1 MNDKKPKIAIYW
13 ASSCGGCD
21 VAVLGLHEKLL
32 ELVDYADI
40 AFWPAAADI
49 KYDDV
54 ESMKTNEIDVTLFNG
69 AVRTSENE
77 EIAEMLR
84 EKSKILVAYGSCS
97 AQGGI
102 PGLANLSNKEE
113 VFEEAYLNNETTP
126 NPDRTTPQSET
137 KKNGKELQLP
147 SFYDRVKS
155 LDQVVEV
162 DYTVPGCPP
171 PGNLTEKFVELLTSD
186 ELPEKGSVIANE
198 KSVCDECPREW
209 QREPIKEFVRPH
221 EVEIDTDKCLL
232 DQGIVC
238 MGPATRGGC
247 DAACPETNM
256 PCAGC
261 LGAPPS
267 VEDQGTKMLNSLASV
282 FSIGEEGAHLEQEKN
297 ILKNFTDPL
306 GTFYKYSLPKSIFGG
321 RIEEERKDG

>member
-1 MNDKKPKIAIYW
+1 MNEKKPKIAVYW

-54 ESMKTNEIDVTLFNG
+54 ESMKPGEIDVTLFNG
-69 AVRTSENE
+69 AIRTSENE

-102 PGLANLSNKEE
+102 PGLANLSNRED
-113 VFEEAYLNNETTP
+113 VFEEAYLNNKTTP
-126 NPDRTTPQSET
+126 NPDKITPQNVTEKDS
-137 KKNGKELQLP
+137 KKLKLP
-147 SFYDRVKS
+147 FFYDRVKS

-171 PGNLTEKFVELLTSD
+171 HGNLTEKFVELLLAND
-186 ELPEKGSVIANE
+186 LPEKGSVIANE
-198 KSVCDECPREW
+198 KSVCDECSREW
-209 QREPIKEFVRPH
+209 QREPIEKFVRPH
-221 EVEIDTDKCLL
+221 EVEVDEEKCLL
-232 DQGIVC
+232 DQGIIC

-247 DAACPETNM
+247 DASCPDTNM

-261 LGAPPS
+261 QGPPSS

-282 FSIGEEGAHLEQEKN
+282 FGIGEEGSHLEQEKD
-297 ILKNFTDPL
+297 ILENFPDPV